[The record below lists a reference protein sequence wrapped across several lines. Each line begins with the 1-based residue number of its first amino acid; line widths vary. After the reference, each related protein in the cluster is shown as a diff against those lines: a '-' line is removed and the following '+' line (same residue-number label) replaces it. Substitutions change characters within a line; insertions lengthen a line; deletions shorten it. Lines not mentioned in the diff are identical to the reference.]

1 MKEELSAAKINLE
14 AKVSRCIYS
23 VHNNE
28 ICYVY
33 KYTTYSF
40 RNRFRC
46 TLEECAS
53 PAE

>member
-14 AKVSRCIYS
+14 DKVSRHIYS

-33 KYTTYSF
+33 KYMTYSF
-40 RNRFRC
+40 RNRSRC